1 MPSIRRAHEALRK
14 PGYLIEGS
22 MRAFISFCTMALL
35 LVAAPASGQEIAATG
50 SFSADSGGTPTSAT
64 TTFHLPIWTQ
74 GDATNTAH
82 HELLHAIGFAVAYN
96 YFQAHVSDTTREFCD
111 TPTDPCTVLGKL
123 TPANE
128 GTHIDP
134 GAGTVN
140 GYDQSQSVMQPT
152 RVDGLRMDGQEK
164 SILSSAF
171 SWPSKKIKITVNY
184 VGSFDSAQQGYIQ
197 DAVNA
202 AQQLFGTADDAAAFV
217 WTVQT
222 DNTGNAGAAVT
233 GKLDRSAITRSIA
246 DLDTVGPQRTA
257 AIRAILDGGSA
268 AIRELENAG
277 AKPMSG
283 IAPRPVDVLYTLT
296 TRRLNARIRTNSFG
310 LHLVGGTTRD
320 QVVEMGQR
328 RGFVLREGVKC
339 DPRMSPACYV
349 ILKQGQDLLETMAS
363 VIKQESL
370 VRNVNFDYFEN

>member
-1 MPSIRRAHEALRK
+1 
-14 PGYLIEGS
+14 
-22 MRAFISFCTMALL
+22 MRSAIGLFMVALL
-35 LVAAPASGQEIAATG
+35 LAGAPATGQEIAATG
-50 SFSADSGGTPTSAT
+50 SFSADSGGTPASAT

-123 TPANE
+123 TPADE

-134 GAGTVN
+134 GAGTIN
-140 GYDQSQSVMQPT
+140 GFDQSQSVMQPT
-152 RVDGLRMDGQEK
+152 RVDGLRMGGQEQ

-171 SWPSKKIKITVNY
+171 SWPSKRIKITVNY
-184 VGSFDSAQQGYIQ
+184 VGSFDSAQKGYIQ
-197 DAVNA
+197 DAVKA
-202 AQQLFGTADDAAAFV
+202 AQQLFGTGDDAAAFV

-222 DNTGNAGAAVT
+222 DNTGNAGTAVT
-233 GKLDRSAITRSIA
+233 GKLDRSAVARSIA
-246 DLDTVGPQRTA
+246 DLNTAGPQRTA

-277 AKPMSG
+277 AKPMAG
-283 IAPRPVDVLYTLT
+283 IAPRSIDVLYTLA
-296 TRRLNARIRTNSFG
+296 TRRLNGRVRTNSFG
-310 LHLVGGTTRD
+310 LHLLGGTTRE

-328 RGFVLREGVKC
+328 RGFVLRDGVKC
-339 DPRMSPACYV
+339 DPSMSPACYV
-349 ILKQGQDLLETMAS
+349 VLKQGQDLLEAMAN
-363 VIKQESL
+363 VMRQETS